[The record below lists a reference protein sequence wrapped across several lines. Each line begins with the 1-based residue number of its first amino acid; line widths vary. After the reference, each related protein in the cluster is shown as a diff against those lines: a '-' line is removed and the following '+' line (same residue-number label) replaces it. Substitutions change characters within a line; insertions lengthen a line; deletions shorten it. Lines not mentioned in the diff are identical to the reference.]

1 MQEQIDLFNSL
12 SPAQQRSLI
21 RELQSQLPPAQ
32 RQAIVS
38 MLQGGAAGQAGLA
51 NVDPQQLA
59 VLERLL
65 QEQRGGG
72 EAARPAA
79 AQDRALKGGDT
90 LVIRFFR
97 NEDVVLRPNEGTEQ
111 EIEEFQRRLADGN
124 PYRLDSAGQL
134 YLPGIPAI
142 ALAGLNEEQ
151 ATVRLQAERMLRFFD
166 VELTLLPLDPVGLDA
181 LEPFGYDLFEERL
194 DTFRL
199 FAPDS
204 NMPVPADYVVGPGD
218 TINVQLFGNENAEYF
233 MTVSRDGFI
242 SFPEIGPIN
251 VTGLTFSEVRNLISE
266 RVSEQM
272 IGVRASVTLGE
283 LRSIQVFVVGD
294 VEKPGSYTVGGLAT
308 ITNALFASGGVKRIG
323 SLRNITLRREGQTV
337 AVLDLYDLLL
347 RGDTSQ
353 DVRLQAG
360 DVIFVPPIG
369 ATVSVDGEVR
379 RPAVYEIDDET
390 TVAEVITLA
399 GGLTA
404 NANRSLVRVERIAP
418 AGGVDVEHID
428 LSDAQGQ
435 QVAVRDG
442 DVLRITPNPLLLEN
456 SVRLE
461 GNVFAPGLHEY
472 FPGMRLTDLLPGPAV
487 LKPLS
492 DLNYVLI
499 RREPRP
505 NVSVD
510 VVSADLEAAWAA
522 PQSRANIV
530 LQPRDTVYVFN
541 LDVGRQHIVRP
552 ILEEMR
558 AQAPPRAPEAVVRIG
573 GRVRAPGEYPLE
585 PGMRISDLLRA
596 GGGMSASAYAT
607 EAELTRYSV
616 VNGEYRQTELV
627 TVDLAALL
635 AGDATADI
643 AIEPYD
649 FLNIKEVPRWRG
661 NQTVVLRGEVTFP
674 GRYPIRQGE
683 KLSSVLERAGGLT
696 DVAFPEGS
704 VFTRVELREREQEQL
719 EVLALRI
726 ERDLATISVS
736 DPGNADAINV
746 GQSLIN
752 QLRSAVTTGRLVVR
766 LDALLAGDERADI
779 TLRDGDEL
787 FVPQRSEEV
796 TVLGEVQYPTS
807 HVYRPE
813 FSRRDYLTRSGG
825 FTSRADEKRT
835 YVVRANG
842 EVVVDNG
849 GAWFRRNGRAEIR
862 PGDTIVVPMEVE
874 RVSPLARWSSAT
886 QILYNLAIA
895 AAAVNSF

>member
-1 MQEQIDLFNSL
+1 
-12 SPAQQRSLI
+12 
-21 RELQSQLPPAQ
+21 
-32 RQAIVS
+32 
-38 MLQGGAAGQAGLA
+38 
-51 NVDPQQLA
+51 
-59 VLERLL
+59 
-65 QEQRGGG
+65 
-72 EAARPAA
+72 
-79 AQDRALKGGDT
+79 
-90 LVIRFFR
+90 
-97 NEDVVLRPNEGTEQ
+97 
-111 EIEEFQRRLADGN
+111 
-124 PYRLDSAGQL
+124 
-134 YLPGIPAI
+134 
-142 ALAGLNEEQ
+142 
-151 ATVRLQAERMLRFFD
+151 
-166 VELTLLPLDPVGLDA
+166 
-181 LEPFGYDLFEERL
+181 
-194 DTFRL
+194 
-199 FAPDS
+199 
-204 NMPVPADYVVGPGD
+204 
-218 TINVQLFGNENAEYF
+218 
-233 MTVSRDGFI
+233 
-242 SFPEIGPIN
+242 
-251 VTGLTFSEVRNLISE
+251 
-266 RVSEQM
+266 
-272 IGVRASVTLGE
+272 
-283 LRSIQVFVVGD
+283 
-294 VEKPGSYTVGGLAT
+294 
-308 ITNALFASGGVKRIG
+308 
-323 SLRNITLRREGQTV
+323 
-337 AVLDLYDLLL
+337 
-347 RGDTSQ
+347 
-353 DVRLQAG
+353 
-360 DVIFVPPIG
+360 
-369 ATVSVDGEVR
+369 
-379 RPAVYEIDDET
+379 
-390 TVAEVITLA
+390 
-399 GGLTA
+399 
-404 NANRSLVRVERIAP
+404 
-418 AGGVDVEHID
+418 
-428 LSDAQGQ
+428 
-435 QVAVRDG
+435 
-442 DVLRITPNPLLLEN
+442 
-456 SVRLE
+456 
-461 GNVFAPGLHEY
+461 
-472 FPGMRLTDLLPGPAV
+472 
-487 LKPLS
+487 
-492 DLNYVLI
+492 
-499 RREPRP
+499 
-505 NVSVD
+505 

-704 VFTRVELREREQEQL
+704 VVTRLELRKREQEQL

-849 GAWFRRNGRAEIR
+849 GAWFRRNGR
-862 PGDTIVVPMEVE
+862 
-874 RVSPLARWSSAT
+874 
-886 QILYNLAIA
+886 
-895 AAAVNSF
+895 